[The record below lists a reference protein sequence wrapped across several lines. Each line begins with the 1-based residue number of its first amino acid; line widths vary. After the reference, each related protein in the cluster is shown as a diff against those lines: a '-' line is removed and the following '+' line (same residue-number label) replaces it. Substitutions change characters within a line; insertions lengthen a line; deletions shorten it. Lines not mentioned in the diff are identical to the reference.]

1 MYTMPEEKFTGN
13 QDPFRRNQPPRLCF
27 TKIAIDTCGPFAET
41 HGGSKYVLTVIC
53 MLSSLVEAFVMP
65 DKTTVSVAK
74 ILLDEIIRR
83 YSWPLEIVSDNGTEY
98 VSYVI
103 AQITQAGQIA
113 HIKSSPFH
121 SSSNGKVERSHKT
134 MVSCLSK
141 VANRTDWDQYIS
153 SFCSAINF
161 SKGANTK
168 YSPFYLVYHREPIL
182 PAHTIL
188 KPREQYYGEDYL
200 SQAPEN
206 MHKAYYLVRKRI
218 KKQAER
224 NKAYLDQKHNVQDVE
239 FKAGDPVFLKNNCR
253 QDKLDVHWLPHY

>member
-53 MLSSLVEAFVMP
+53 MLSGLVEAFAMP

-98 VSYVI
+98 VSDVI
-103 AQITQAGQIA
+103 AQITQAGTLLT
-113 HIKSSPFH
+113 
-121 SSSNGKVERSHKT
+121 SSNGKVERSHKT
-134 MVSCLSK
+134 MVSCLTK

-168 YSPFYLVYHREPIL
+168 YSLFHLVYHRDPIS
-182 PAHTIL
+182 PAHTI
-188 KPREQYYGEDYL
+188 
-200 SQAPEN
+200 
-206 MHKAYYLVRKRI
+206 
-218 KKQAER
+218 
-224 NKAYLDQKHNVQDVE
+224 
-239 FKAGDPVFLKNNCR
+239 
-253 QDKLDVHWLPHY
+253 